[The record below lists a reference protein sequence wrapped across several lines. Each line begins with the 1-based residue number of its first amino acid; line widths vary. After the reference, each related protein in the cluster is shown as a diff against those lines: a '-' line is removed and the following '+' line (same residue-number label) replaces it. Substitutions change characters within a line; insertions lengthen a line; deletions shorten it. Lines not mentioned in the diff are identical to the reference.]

1 MKLFDRAVV
10 ATLPLIPKAVV
21 RRIADRYIAGETLA
35 DAARVVRELNAQGCE
50 ATVDVLGEFI
60 QEFRQAEETAAEYQA
75 VLERIAKE
83 GLRANVSIKLTAFG
97 LGLNDDGCMRLVRDL
112 VARARELNNFVRID
126 MENSPYTTKTL
137 DVYRKLKAEGFN
149 NTGVV
154 IQAYMRRS
162 PEDVDALLKIGTG
175 FRLCKGIYVEPP
187 EIAYKGKEEV
197 RNQYKLL
204 LKKMLEGGA
213 TKVGIATH
221 DAPLIEFAR
230 QYLKD
235 AKIPKER
242 YEFQMLLGV
251 AEDWRRKLVAEG
263 HALRVYVPFGKE
275 WYGYSIRRIKE
286 NPSIAG
292 YVAKG
297 MFGLK

>member
-10 ATLPLIPKAVV
+10 ATLPLVPKAVV
-21 RRIADRYIAGETLA
+21 RKIANRYIAGETID
-35 DAARVVRELNAQGCE
+35 DAARVVRELNGQGCE

-60 QEFRQAEETAAEYQA
+60 KNFGQAEATAAAYSA
-75 VLERIAKE
+75 VLDRIAKE
-83 GLRANVSIKLTAFG
+83 KLRSNVSIKLTAFG
-97 LGLNDDGCMRLVRDL
+97 LGLDDPGCYRLVRAL
-112 VARARELNNFVRID
+112 VARAKELHNFVRID

-137 DVYRKLKAEGFN
+137 DVYRKLKNDGFN
-149 NTGVV
+149 NCGVV

-162 PEDVDALLKIGTG
+162 PADVAELLKLTTG
-175 FRLCKGIYVEPP
+175 FRLCKGIYVESA
-187 EIAYKGKEEV
+187 EVAYKEKEKV
-197 RNQYKLL
+197 RDQYKSL
-204 LKKMLEGGA
+204 LKQMLEGGA

-221 DAPLIEFAR
+221 DPPLIEFAR

-235 AKIPKER
+235 AKIPKDR

-251 AEDWRRKLVAEG
+251 AEEWRKRLVAEG
-263 HALRVYVPFGKE
+263 HSLRVYVPFGEE

-297 MFGLK
+297 MLGMG